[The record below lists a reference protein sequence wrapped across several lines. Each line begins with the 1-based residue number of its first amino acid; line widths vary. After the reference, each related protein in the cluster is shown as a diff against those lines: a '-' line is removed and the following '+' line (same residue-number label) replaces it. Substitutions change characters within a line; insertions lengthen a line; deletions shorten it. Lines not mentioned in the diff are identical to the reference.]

1 LAEVPLKLYALFG
14 LPNLSAVKVA
24 PVTVP
29 LLAFTLSSFAFPLKD
44 HQPTNPLVETYCG
57 TCAIVVAVN
66 PNIAAIVKNKF
77 FFMVELISDN

>member
-1 LAEVPLKLYALFG
+1 M
-14 LPNLSAVKVA
+14 VKFA
-24 PVTVP
+24 
-29 LLAFTLSSFAFPLKD
+29 FAFPLKG

-77 FFMVELISDN
+77 FFMVELISDY